1 MMSSRKEDMMLKLE
15 NVSKFY
21 YNKGMITSG
30 FTRVNLELK
39 IGEFVVITGESG
51 SGKSTLLNVISGLDS
66 YEEGEMYVNGKE
78 TSHYTEKDSED
89 YRRKY
94 VANIFQSFN
103 LVNSYT
109 VYQNVELV
117 LLLNG
122 YKKKEIKAK
131 VLDMI
136 DQVGLTEFKNTKVS
150 KLSGGQKQRVAIA
163 RAMIKETPII
173 VADEPTG
180 NLDSTSAKEVI
191 EILKKVAKDK
201 LVVMVT
207 HNMEQVEEF
216 ATRVI
221 KMHDGRILENTCRKK
236 VEKEAPA
243 KQSEYRKIGVV
254 NQVRLGLRN
263 TFNIVTKFGLLF
275 LVFFFVSS
283 AILAE
288 YASFQMSE
296 EKNKKA
302 ITTMI
307 FSSPSEKRVII
318 NKQDRTQFTEE
329 DYERIRAIQGVDY
342 VVEDD
347 LLIDGKTKIQNIE
360 GGVFDVSILAQLYTV
375 DMFNEN
381 LTHGRMP
388 ENEKEAILVA
398 DEQRYWLTDKLEDIL
413 YKPFKITDSERDGW
427 SSNDPVVAEIVI
439 VGIEAKPHTDWQN
452 QEEKIYVSKEVQKEV
467 RKVTN
472 KNYSS
477 VKMLMN
483 NRFYQYELTPSS
495 VVKPGTAVISEEM
508 KMHYKNGNAK
518 KQSMDIFLENSYYKE
533 ELHLT
538 VADICTKNNYRRTT
552 GQSSYASCAGRVFI
566 SEEDYDLLY
575 NKSSY
580 QSSVYVNDTDQIEQV
595 LAELNNIG
603 IHPKKITDFVVNN
616 DLDASVVIRIVK
628 IVVTIIVIIV
638 LFFISYLVIY
648 LILKSRSIYYTTLRM
663 LGSTYRNVRRILAI
677 ELFTNATIAYTGLM
691 LLLASVQQNILKME
705 NIAELLAYLQA
716 KEYLLMYAVILVITV
731 LISMKFTKKI
741 FQKSAMKTYRTE

>member
-78 TSHYTEKDSED
+78 TSHYTEKDFED

-109 VYQNVELV
+109 DYQNVELV

-236 VEKEAPA
+236 VEKEDCLNVTTL
-243 KQSEYRKIGVV
+243 ERG
-254 NQVRLGLRN
+254 
-263 TFNIVTKFGLLF
+263 TKF
-275 LVFFFVSS
+275 
-283 AILAE
+283 
-288 YASFQMSE
+288 QR
-296 EKNKKA
+296 
-302 ITTMI
+302 IT
-307 FSSPSEKRVII
+307 
-318 NKQDRTQFTEE
+318 
-329 DYERIRAIQGVDY
+329 
-342 VVEDD
+342 
-347 LLIDGKTKIQNIE
+347 
-360 GGVFDVSILAQLYTV
+360 
-375 DMFNEN
+375 
-381 LTHGRMP
+381 
-388 ENEKEAILVA
+388 
-398 DEQRYWLTDKLEDIL
+398 
-413 YKPFKITDSERDGW
+413 
-427 SSNDPVVAEIVI
+427 
-439 VGIEAKPHTDWQN
+439 
-452 QEEKIYVSKEVQKEV
+452 
-467 RKVTN
+467 
-472 KNYSS
+472 
-477 VKMLMN
+477 
-483 NRFYQYELTPSS
+483 
-495 VVKPGTAVISEEM
+495 
-508 KMHYKNGNAK
+508 
-518 KQSMDIFLENSYYKE
+518 
-533 ELHLT
+533 
-538 VADICTKNNYRRTT
+538 
-552 GQSSYASCAGRVFI
+552 
-566 SEEDYDLLY
+566 
-575 NKSSY
+575 
-580 QSSVYVNDTDQIEQV
+580 
-595 LAELNNIG
+595 
-603 IHPKKITDFVVNN
+603 
-616 DLDASVVIRIVK
+616 
-628 IVVTIIVIIV
+628 
-638 LFFISYLVIY
+638 
-648 LILKSRSIYYTTLRM
+648 
-663 LGSTYRNVRRILAI
+663 
-677 ELFTNATIAYTGLM
+677 
-691 LLLASVQQNILKME
+691 
-705 NIAELLAYLQA
+705 
-716 KEYLLMYAVILVITV
+716 
-731 LISMKFTKKI
+731 
-741 FQKSAMKTYRTE
+741 